1 MSDVYIIT
9 ELGNKLYFC
18 VETGEL
24 HVSIVQDNHFPV
36 SILIKLRELLRG
48 DCRLKMMDYTC
59 SSQKEAISELEKDA
73 SYKEQK
79 ALMFEQAEKEFKKTL
94 SKEIIEEVGYY
105 NALVNNIKEND
116 AGRKWMA

>member
-1 MSDVYIIT
+1 MNDIDYIYWCQKQK
-9 ELGNKLYFC
+9 ELA
-18 VETGEL
+18 
-24 HVSIVQDNHFPV
+24 
-36 SILIKLRELLRG
+36 
-48 DCRLKMMDYTC
+48 LKEE
-59 SSQKEAISELEKDA
+59 QKEAISELEKDA

-116 AGRKWMA
+116 AGRK